1 MPSMTQNEYK
11 KRKASIEK
19 LMVFPGTEDR
29 PAEFR
34 FHGKRIN
41 IITAERIKS
50 KKIVRLIACWYFI
63 KFYSQERL
71 NKEESGVIKTNIED
85 LLVDEFRTLIMYT
98 PKKGKTL
105 IRIEDPVFLLDN
117 ILADNFHKF
126 ANFPFC
132 ITMKNFNEEFE
143 LFPYKLEIIQ

>member
-1 MPSMTQNEYK
+1 
-11 KRKASIEK
+11 
-19 LMVFPGTEDR
+19 
-29 PAEFR
+29 
-34 FHGKRIN
+34 
-41 IITAERIKS
+41 
-50 KKIVRLIACWYFI
+50 
-63 KFYSQERL
+63 
-71 NKEESGVIKTNIED
+71 
-85 LLVDEFRTLIMYT
+85 MYT